1 MEETSRS
8 QYYDQFVRNLSEN
21 ETVKNYLQS
30 RGFNR
35 SFIESD
41 SFGFCS
47 CYSKYIFPLLRGRV
61 IVPIKDCNGNL
72 IALAGRQISS
82 FEEIT
87 VKSFWDSYGKEPAK
101 AQDRISKWRKGKWI
115 NEPYQKS
122 KHLFNLD
129 KAKQHIRENNLVF
142 IVEGYF
148 DALILSQQGIKNVV
162 ATCGTAL
169 SEHHLV
175 LLYRYCDNI
184 VLMLDGDEAGL
195 LASEKMLE
203 KIKEIGMT
211 GYRLMLP
218 DKYDP
223 DTFILEFGTEV
234 FGEIVSTL
242 KQKESK
248 VLKIKL

>member
-30 RGFNR
+30 RGFNQ

-87 VKSFWDSYGKEPAK
+87 VQSFWDSYGKK
-101 AQDRISKWRKGKWI
+101 KGKPKALAEW
-115 NEPYQKS
+115 K
-122 KHLFNLD
+122 KLNLD
-129 KAKQHIRENNLVF
+129 TDLINKIIQMAKKQAIAITNP
-142 IVEGYF
+142 
-148 DALILSQQGIKNVV
+148 
-162 ATCGTAL
+162 T
-169 SEHHLV
+169 
-175 LLYRYCDNI
+175 YR
-184 VLMLDGDEAGL
+184 
-195 LASEKMLE
+195 K
-203 KIKEIGMT
+203 
-211 GYRLMLP
+211 
-218 DKYDP
+218 DP
-223 DTFILEFGTEV
+223 ERW
-234 FGEIVSTL
+234 
-242 KQKESK
+242 
-248 VLKIKL
+248 